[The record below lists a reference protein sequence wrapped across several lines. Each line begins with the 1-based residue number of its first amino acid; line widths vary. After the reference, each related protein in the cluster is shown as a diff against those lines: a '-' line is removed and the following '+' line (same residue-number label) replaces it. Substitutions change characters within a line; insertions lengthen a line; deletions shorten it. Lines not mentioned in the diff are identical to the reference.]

1 MVTWYNF
8 FSVQNKNYYLGGV
21 PHVMMTGDTGGTG
34 VYRSK
39 QVNAHNHFGGDS
51 LKKDS
56 QRRARTK
63 KLYTIYDWIA
73 RMVVTNI
80 ENNGTR
86 CAQAVPPSK
95 YYTGPTMFNFRD
107 QTRTGVFIVDN
118 RTCAY
123 LYYLSINTWT
133 VKLLRAH

>member
-51 LKKDS
+51 LKPKKGKD
-56 QRRARTK
+56 K
-63 KLYTIYDWIA
+63 KIIYDI
-73 RMVVTNI
+73 RLDCK
-80 ENNGTR
+80 NG
-86 CAQAVPPSK
+86 
-95 YYTGPTMFNFRD
+95 GN
-107 QTRTGVFIVDN
+107 
-118 RTCAY
+118 
-123 LYYLSINTWT
+123 
-133 VKLLRAH
+133 